1 MWTTQGAKGAKLC
14 PQGHLVPPWYSRVMR
29 QLAYPAVLFD
39 LDGTLTDPFEGVTRS
54 VAYALE
60 PLGRP
65 SPTPELLRA
74 WVGPPL
80 RDSFLRY
87 LGDEALADEALARYR
102 ERYLVDG
109 MYENRL
115 YAGIPALLAA
125 LRAAG
130 TRLFVATSKI
140 RRPAEGILAH
150 FALAE
155 FFEAV
160 AAPEPSDH
168 AHKAEVIAS
177 LRSVIGADW
186 ERALMVG
193 DTVYDIEGA
202 RANGLPCVA
211 VSYGYGE
218 LATLEAARPIA
229 IAHSVAALHA
239 LLVDQRGAA
248 QAAEREPTSPSAPLR

>member
-1 MWTTQGAKGAKLC
+1 
-14 PQGHLVPPWYSRVMR
+14 MR

-54 VAYALE
+54 VTYALE
-60 PLGRP
+60 PLGLQP
-65 SPTPELLRA
+65 PTPERLRA

-87 LGDEALADEALARYR
+87 LGDEALADEAVVRYR
-102 ERYLVDG
+102 KRYLVDG

-115 YAGIPALLAA
+115 YPGIPALLAA
-125 LRAAG
+125 LRSAG

-140 RRPAEGILAH
+140 RQPAEGILAH

-168 AHKAEVIAS
+168 VHKAEVIAS
-177 LRSVIGADW
+177 LRSIVGADW
-186 ERALMVG
+186 AHAVMVG
-193 DTVYDIEGA
+193 DTLYDVEGA

-218 LATLEAARPIA
+218 LAMLEAARPCA
-229 IAHSVAALHA
+229 IVHSVAALHA
-239 LLVDQRGAA
+239 LLVHQSDAA
-248 QAAEREPTSPSAPLR
+248 RAEQGGPASAAPLR